1 MLFSPEALPST
12 LFPHKADTVV
22 LETAVRASCS
32 IFIVK
37 PRSPPEMV
45 LKLRLRKKLM
55 LLLFGGCCFFVIWG
69 RMTED
74 KTEKDGIEWTPQHLA
89 SEIKT
94 NITILLWYWPF
105 GIPYSLSED
114 TCQKKHGIS
123 GCRLVDNHTQYSMAD
138 VVVFHHFELKTGIQK
153 LPLHLPRPE
162 YQRWLWMSL
171 EAPQSNGNL
180 SRYAGIFNLTLSY
193 HPGADVTVPY
203 GKIQKKD
210 GNAESE
216 VFVIPK
222 NKTHLV
228 CWVVSNYNNHHKRT
242 SVYEEL
248 LKLIPVQVYGRA
260 VKKPLSQDALLPTIS
275 RCYFYLA
282 FENSVYPHYITEKL
296 WRNAFTAGTVPVVL
310 GPPRSHYE
318 AVAPPHSF
326 IHVND
331 FDSIATLAK
340 FLKDIAGDENR
351 YRSYFSWRKTYSVK
365 LYDDWR
371 DRLCNICQV
380 YGQLPSH
387 KIYHTLEA

>member
-1 MLFSPEALPST
+1 
-12 LFPHKADTVV
+12 
-22 LETAVRASCS
+22 
-32 IFIVK
+32 
-37 PRSPPEMV
+37 MV
-45 LKLRLRKKLM
+45 LKPGLHKKLM
-55 LLLFGGCCFFVIWG
+55 LLVLGVCCAFVMLE
-69 RMTED
+69 RMTD
-74 KTEKDGIEWTPQHLA
+74 FQRLGREKKP
-89 SEIKT
+89 

-105 GIPYSLSED
+105 GVPYSLSND

-123 GCRLVDNHTQYSMAD
+123 GCRLVDNPTQYSTAD
-138 VVVFHHFELKTGIQK
+138 VVVFHHYELKTGIQK

-171 EAPQSNGNL
+171 EAPQSNGDL

-228 CWVVSNYNNHHKRT
+228 CWVVSNYNNHHTRT
-242 SVYEEL
+242 SVYQEL

-260 VKKPLSQDALLPTIS
+260 VKKPLSQDVLLPTIS

-296 WRNAFTAGTVPVVL
+296 WRNAFAAGTVPVVL
-310 GPPRSHYE
+310 GPPRSDYE

-340 FLKDIAGDENR
+340 FLRDIAGDENR

-371 DRLCNICQV
+371 DRLCNICRV